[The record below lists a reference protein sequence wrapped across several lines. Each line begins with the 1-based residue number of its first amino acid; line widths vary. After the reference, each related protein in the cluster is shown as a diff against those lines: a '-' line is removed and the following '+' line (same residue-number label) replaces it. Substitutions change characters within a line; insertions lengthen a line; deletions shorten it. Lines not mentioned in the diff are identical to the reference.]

1 MDLTPPP
8 SSGAFVNVDEEY
20 EDVEVGEFFDS
31 INESIK
37 RIPDYEN
44 LQDHQTKLTQNHR
57 HQQQEMN
64 QKHYRNVEEIDAM
77 LFSVGLRF
85 PSIRM
90 KSENKKISK
99 KNTGSNVISFFL
111 NYLTCR

>member
-44 LQDHQTKLTQNHR
+44 LQDHQTKHAFIERLV
-57 HQQQEMN
+57 
-64 QKHYRNVEEIDAM
+64 KH
-77 LFSVGLRF
+77 LHKLSVGFALE
-85 PSIRM
+85 M
-90 KSENKKISK
+90 M
-99 KNTGSNVISFFL
+99 
-111 NYLTCR
+111 LTLDLIEPLVTVAI